1 MKRRYFFF
9 LLCLITAAAFT
20 LAHQAN
26 AQRTRGPKV
35 TSLQATSDKAGQH
48 PATADITGP
57 APITCLNAVSE
68 TQNGQP
74 SPSCH
79 ITAPGF
85 QGKLKIG
92 EKANAT
98 GPGKVT
104 LTCNGPGMMLRCS
117 ARIN

>member
-1 MKRRYFFF
+1 MNRRHLVSLF
-9 LLCLITAAAFT
+9 CLTAVAAFA
-20 LAHQAN
+20 LAHQTN

-48 PATADITGP
+48 PATAELTAP

-68 TQNGQP
+68 TPNGQP
-74 SPSCH
+74 APSCH

>member
-1 MKRRYFFF
+1 MKRRCLIS
-9 LLCLITAAAFT
+9 LLCL
-20 LAHQAN
+20 LAVAVLTVSYQAN

-48 PATADITGP
+48 PAKAEIAGP

-68 TQNGQP
+68 TPNGQP

-85 QGKLKIG
+85 QGKLKKG

-98 GPGKVT
+98 GAGTVT
-104 LTCNGPGMMLRCS
+104 LTCNGPGLMLRCS